1 MPSDSFSNTKK
12 SQDAAIH
19 FGHIAPKFASLT
31 DKILFDDIWQRT
43 EQLTQRERS
52 LITIASLITQ
62 SRPDQLLYHLKKA
75 HQNKIS
81 QNELVEV
88 VTHLAFY
95 AGWPSAAAAIS
106 QLEVLFAQLKLEETE
121 PNPKK

>member
-1 MPSDSFSNTKK
+1 MPLRTSSSIDD

-62 SRPDQLLYHLKKA
+62 SRPNQLLYHLKKA
-75 HQNKIS
+75 HQNKVS

-106 QLEVLFAQLKLEETE
+106 QLEILFTQLKLEKMESSHE
-121 PNPKK
+121 K